1 MKSRTAVILTALF
14 LCGCASS
21 SHSIFEKPS
30 AAVVVTQWVVVN
42 KGMPILAAFHTAG
55 DEEWMFFADV
65 NPTVDVQVS
74 VTLEELLKLD
84 ESLKE
89 LFDLPAGWKA
99 TRERKGGR
107 GSARNSSERSSNRF

>member
-84 ESLKE
+84 ESLKD
-89 LFDLPAGWKA
+89 LSDLPAEWKA
-99 TRERKGGR
+99 TREKKSGAWKREKLK
-107 GSARNSSERSSNRF
+107 